1 MMMSVVLTDSLKTG
15 WSSPSVFESSSVCS
29 LSRCGAISATR
40 SVMKAIYSQEP
51 KDHLM
56 KRLATLGAPGI
67 TVVHIKSLLSSWIS
81 LRKYLCVK
89 IYMLY
94 IYIYS
99 FSFDFSPS

>member
-1 MMMSVVLTDSLKTG
+1 
-15 WSSPSVFESSSVCS
+15 
-29 LSRCGAISATR
+29 
-40 SVMKAIYSQEP
+40 MKAIYSQEP

-89 IYMLY
+89 IHMLY